1 MLELKDESEEELSEE
16 LCDLEA
22 AAVFPASCL
31 QRLDSTDW
39 KERFSA
45 LETLQKTVEG
55 MEKHQ
60 MPCQS
65 LVRLLDR
72 GLGWN
77 DTKLHVIQKKLS
89 IVTLTA
95 QRGNFSRT
103 AARLVLGKLVEKI
116 GDIICSKDTKIA
128 LTAVAE
134 ACGLPWTAEQ
144 VAKAAFLQESPRTH
158 TETFNWLTG
167 AIKEFGFAGMEAK
180 NLISYIKTAL
190 AAIHPEER
198 ASAFHLLGVMYLYVG
213 LPLRT
218 FFENEK
224 SPLLYQIDVEFGKV
238 HGQRPPLPTRG
249 FYKSNKDSASD
260 QRGGDA
266 QPVRENDAVD
276 IRKKISWELM
286 AKMQDPNWKVR
297 KDGLEDLSR
306 ILSNVDAI
314 QPNIGELSNI
324 LKACLHDSNKALVK
338 QTLIVLQQ
346 LARAMGPGLRHH
358 VKSLGMSI
366 IAILRDNK
374 SNLRTMALTTVET
387 WAEQTGMKDWLGGED
402 PTTDMKKDYI
412 NHKQGILGWLAEKL
426 PSPCY
431 GSVSADL
438 FRCVPHLYADLEDM
452 NEEKSMAAHDAL
464 PFFLL
469 HLGFEKMSE
478 AASKLKPASQDQVL
492 VMLEKLKV
500 GNSTKPQIRFSKSLP
515 KLPTSKCWFKSTM
528 TLAKECNPPSSF
540 LPETLASS
548 ELSLEVRKAKSEGT
562 VLKVKKLQNMKMQA
576 NFGMKEESPKLGHIF
591 ILIPKAKEQRAKD
604 EKALRVLRW
613 NFSTPSSKYIEQ
625 LKAQMSGCIAN
636 WLQEELFHSN
646 FQHHIK
652 ALNVMAKHLEAE
664 REGAISCL
672 DLLLKWLSLRLF
684 DTNTW
689 VLMKTLDYLK
699 RLFDLLIEEKYELM
713 ENEASSFLP
722 YLLLKM
728 GVAKESILKEVR
740 AIVKQV
746 TVVYPASRTF
756 CYLLEGAQAKNA
768 NQRVGCLKELGW
780 LLKAYGPEVCQPN
793 PKKALKTIITLIGDS
808 NNAVHNAALKVIG
821 TARDVFGVEAFKI
834 IGNISDKHM
843 SSLEGNIKAAEAKH
857 GREDKGG
864 SLFFH
869 LAARQGSPDS
879 FKQNYGSDYCTD
891 DEEDE
896 EEVENEYADEEENF
910 VSPPDHFEVENA
922 GEMVF
927 CNNPRLE
934 KQLLQ
939 SVTFEPQTKM
949 RSPPNINMIIC
960 QAASGNISTCIEALL
975 LIQTILRQEDKVEIM
990 SGHINQFLIAVVQQL
1005 KFLHRLYVTAEEEMR
1020 REQVLELYSRVICSM
1035 IALFQVDRLARE
1047 ASAGVLKDLLCS
1059 LVTLMLDSPVEE
1071 HQEGHKI
1078 SQAVNL
1084 LVTKVLQKSDQT
1096 RLFSSLLLLLCEGM
1110 TANTNL
1116 FAFSE
1121 MVAKCLWHITKR
1133 LPETID
1139 CINLDQVLL
1148 DTHIFM
1154 KTWPKE
1160 KLKKYQSGYPFRAVK
1175 ALLHIIC
1182 KLKGDEV
1189 LDHLIL
1195 IEDTDES
1202 ELEAHLFK
1210 LLGYS
1215 KEEQITTTD
1224 EDKGSSCP
1232 AEEKTDGT
1240 LTEIFKKI
1248 NSKETARTGL
1258 EELYRYKEKH
1268 PDADLEPFL
1277 KTCSLLFRSYVKHGL
1292 AVMSN
1297 DRESRHK

>member
-1 MLELKDESEEELSEE
+1 
-16 LCDLEA
+16 
-22 AAVFPASCL
+22 
-31 QRLDSTDW
+31 
-39 KERFSA
+39 
-45 LETLQKTVEG
+45 
-55 MEKHQ
+55 
-60 MPCQS
+60 
-65 LVRLLDR
+65 
-72 GLGWN
+72 
-77 DTKLHVIQKKLS
+77 
-89 IVTLTA
+89 
-95 QRGNFSRT
+95 
-103 AARLVLGKLVEKI
+103 
-116 GDIICSKDTKIA
+116 
-128 LTAVAE
+128 
-134 ACGLPWTAEQ
+134 
-144 VAKAAFLQESPRTH
+144 
-158 TETFNWLTG
+158 
-167 AIKEFGFAGMEAK
+167 
-180 NLISYIKTAL
+180 
-190 AAIHPEER
+190 
-198 ASAFHLLGVMYLYVG
+198 
-213 LPLRT
+213 
-218 FFENEK
+218 
-224 SPLLYQIDVEFGKV
+224 
-238 HGQRPPLPTRG
+238 
-249 FYKSNKDSASD
+249 
-260 QRGGDA
+260 
-266 QPVRENDAVD
+266 
-276 IRKKISWELM
+276 
-286 AKMQDPNWKVR
+286 
-297 KDGLEDLSR
+297 
-306 ILSNVDAI
+306 
-314 QPNIGELSNI
+314 
-324 LKACLHDSNKALVK
+324 
-338 QTLIVLQQ
+338 
-346 LARAMGPGLRHH
+346 
-358 VKSLGMSI
+358 
-366 IAILRDNK
+366 
-374 SNLRTMALTTVET
+374 
-387 WAEQTGMKDWLGGED
+387 
-402 PTTDMKKDYI
+402 
-412 NHKQGILGWLAEKL
+412 
-426 PSPCY
+426 
-431 GSVSADL
+431 
-438 FRCVPHLYADLEDM
+438 
-452 NEEKSMAAHDAL
+452 
-464 PFFLL
+464 
-469 HLGFEKMSE
+469 
-478 AASKLKPASQDQVL
+478 
-492 VMLEKLKV
+492 
-500 GNSTKPQIRFSKSLP
+500 
-515 KLPTSKCWFKSTM
+515 
-528 TLAKECNPPSSF
+528 
-540 LPETLASS
+540 ASS

-562 VLKVKKLQNMKMQA
+562 VLKVKKLPNMKTQA
-576 NFGMKEESPKLGHIF
+576 NFGMKEEIPKLGHIF
-591 ILIPKAKEQRAKD
+591 ILIPKAKEQRMKD

-652 ALNVMAKHLEAE
+652 ALNVMAKHLEEE

-808 NNAVHNAALKVIG
+808 NNAVHNAALKVTGI
-821 TARDVFGVEAFKI
+821 ARDVFGVEAFKV

-843 SSLEGNIKAAEAKH
+843 STLEGNIKAAEAKH
-857 GREDKGG
+857 GREDKVG
-864 SLFFH
+864 SLFFN
-869 LAARQGSPDS
+869 LSARQGSPDS
-879 FKQNYGSDYCTD
+879 FKQNYGSDCCTD
-891 DEEDE
+891 DEEEGE
-896 EEVENEYADEEENF
+896 EEGEDEDVGEEEHF
-910 VSPPDHFEVENA
+910 VSPTDHFEVENV
-922 GEMVF
+922 GETVF

-934 KQLLQ
+934 RQLLQ

-975 LIQTILRQEDKVEIM
+975 LIQAILRQEDKVEIM

-1059 LVTLMLDSPVEE
+1059 LVTLMLDSPIED
-1071 HQEGHKI
+1071 HHEGHKI

-1096 RLFSSLLLLLCEGM
+1096 RLFSSLLLLLGEGM

-1133 LPETID
+1133 LAETIN

-1148 DTHIFM
+1148 DTHNFM
-1154 KTWPKE
+1154 KAWPKE
-1160 KLKKYQSGYPFRAVK
+1160 KLKKYQSSYPFQAVK
-1175 ALLHIIC
+1175 ALLHILC
-1182 KLKGDEV
+1182 KLKGDEI
-1189 LDHLIL
+1189 LDHLNL

-1210 LLGYS
+1210 ILGYS
-1215 KEEQITTTD
+1215 KEEQVTT

-1232 AEEKTDGT
+1232 GDEKVEGN

-1258 EELYRYKEKH
+1258 EELYRYKERH
-1268 PDADLEPFL
+1268 PEADLEPFL

-1292 AVMSN
+1292 AAMSN
-1297 DRESRHK
+1297 DRE